1 MPSYYKAGGSPG
13 GGPRVTWHN
22 TLHNPV
28 ENVDWDRT
36 TGLLGRHGLVLP
48 TEAQWEYGCRG
59 GTVTPWYCA
68 LEELVRYANLADA
81 TAKSAGVSWTC
92 EEWSDGHLVHAPVG
106 SFRPNGFGL
115 FDVHGNVWEWTRDGD
130 HGAGAVPRAGD
141 GLRGDP
147 GSSSDRVDR
156 GGGIRYA
163 ARHAR
168 SASRDWDARAIRDY
182 YLGARPARA
191 SRLD

>member
-1 MPSYYKAGGSPG
+1 
-13 GGPRVTWHN
+13 
-22 TLHNPV
+22 V
-28 ENVDWDRT
+28 ENVDWDMT
-36 TGLLGRHGLVLP
+36 TGLLGRHRLVLP

-59 GTVTPWYCA
+59 GTVTPWFCG
-68 LEELVRYANLADA
+68 LEELVRYANVADA
-81 TAKSAGVSWTC
+81 TAKPRTSWWTC

-147 GSSSDRVDR
+147 GSLSSRIFR
-156 GGGIRYA
+156 GGGFGLP
-163 ARHAR
+163 AR
-168 SASRDWDARAIRDY
+168 DARCSLRSGFAATRRDS